1 MIKELI
7 SDIDGTI
14 YEYESNKKIVIERLW
29 GYWRDHLS
37 LSREVYKE
45 AGLIFEGTGWY
56 NHLNCYQSMLEF
68 MESLKFRGILVY
80 VGSNMTAYIRYK
92 KMESTDG

>member
-14 YEYESNKKIVIERLW
+14 YEYESNKK
-29 GYWRDHLS
+29 S

-45 AGLIFEGTGWY
+45 AGLIFLG
-56 NHLNCYQSMLEF
+56 
-68 MESLKFRGILVY
+68 
-80 VGSNMTAYIRYK
+80 
-92 KMESTDG
+92 DGVV

>member
-37 LSREVYKE
+37 LSREVYKV
-45 AGLIFEGTGWY
+45 AGLIFWG
-56 NHLNCYQSMLEF
+56 
-68 MESLKFRGILVY
+68 
-80 VGSNMTAYIRYK
+80 
-92 KMESTDG
+92 DGVV